1 MIFGFLRENLKTHGR
16 WPWRSLR
23 HEVARGE
30 LASRGGL
37 ADARDV
43 ATGLCLTCP
52 RRDVRGR
59 FLTGW
64 VRSSRKSP
72 RAVVPVVAATG
83 AGKDRRATVRE
94 PLLMP
99 RHTDIPGWVAV
110 PGWVGTGRCE
120 AAGGGRG

>member
-1 MIFGFLRENLKTHGR
+1 MGVGGGEVGGGGCWVAGGEVGR
-16 WPWRSLR
+16 CLCR
-23 HEVARGE
+23 
-30 LASRGGL
+30 
-37 ADARDV
+37 
-43 ATGLCLTCP
+43 TGP

-83 AGKDRRATVRE
+83 AGEDPRATVRE
-94 PLLMP
+94 PFLMP

>member
-59 FLTGW
+59 FLTGR
-64 VRSSRKSP
+64 VRSSRESP
-72 RAVVPVVAATG
+72 RAAVPAMVVTG
-83 AGKDRRATVRE
+83 EGKDRRGDYQGTLADASSGQ
-94 PLLMP
+94 
-99 RHTDIPGWVAV
+99 HPGLGGCAGVA
-110 PGWVGTGRCE
+110 GT
-120 AAGGGRG
+120 